1 MDSKVTEGAAARVS
15 GTALVTPDADLR
27 IKLIPHAGGR
37 KVRVLWEY
45 DPEMVAAFEF
55 VPRKREGA

>member
-1 MDSKVTEGAAARVS
+1 MNGAREAAGSRVK
-15 GTALVTPDADLR
+15 GTALVAPDADLR

-55 VPRKREGA
+55 VPQKREAV